1 MGFNSAFKGLN
12 LEDPQSLVT
21 WINSYSSTYL
31 FLQCLR
37 LILHVSSVQFVFLAT
52 LAVALAAPGY
62 VSSPLAAPVVS
73 PYAYT
78 AHAAYAAPLAA
89 YTGIGYP
96 AYSSLSAPLVSAAY
110 YG

>member
-1 MGFNSAFKGLN
+1 M
-12 LEDPQSLVT
+12 
-21 WINSYSSTYL
+21 
-31 FLQCLR
+31 R
-37 LILHVSSVQFVFLAT
+37 LILHVLSVQFVFLAT

-62 VSSPLAAPVVS
+62 VGAPLAAPLVS

-89 YTGIGYP
+89 AYTGVGYP
-96 AYSSLSAPLVSAAY
+96 AYSPISAPIVSAAY